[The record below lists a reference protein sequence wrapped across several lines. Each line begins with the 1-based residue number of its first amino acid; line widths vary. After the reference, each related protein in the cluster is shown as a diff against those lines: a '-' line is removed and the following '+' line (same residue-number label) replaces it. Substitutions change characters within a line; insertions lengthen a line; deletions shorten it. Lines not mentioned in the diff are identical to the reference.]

1 MANIR
6 MTDSV
11 TLNNSPAPSLV
22 APHQILVRPTS
33 SHHD

>member
-11 TLNNSPAPSLV
+11 TLSNHPAPSLA